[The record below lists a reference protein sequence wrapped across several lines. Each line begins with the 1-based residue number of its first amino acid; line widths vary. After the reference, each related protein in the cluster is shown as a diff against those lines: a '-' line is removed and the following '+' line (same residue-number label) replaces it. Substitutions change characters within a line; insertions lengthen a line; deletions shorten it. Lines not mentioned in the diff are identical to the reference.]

1 MIHHGTTA
9 AKQSNLEKLAAYIN
23 SQPNPRAFA
32 SALLAIAALRP
43 TTPTIGEQAGEEA
56 QSND

>member
-1 MIHHGTTA
+1 MIHNATT
-9 AKQSNLEKLAAYIN
+9 KFSNLEKLATYIN

-32 SALLAIAALRP
+32 SALLAIAALRTAAS
-43 TTPTIGEQAGEEA
+43 TTGEQAREEV